1 MYNVSMQEQTAFSE
15 MAIRKFQNRNIK
27 DTVAR
32 NVRDVERKLKPEERI
47 RKPLSLMQEQGEYS
61 RELLEVLAAA
71 LQYGMKTKELSQD
84 WDKLVDF
91 YTQGMCEEWKQVLHR
106 CK

>member
-1 MYNVSMQEQTAFSE
+1 MPKPQNDIEITEKIKRIAEVINRCITTVYNVSMQEQTAFSE

-47 RKPLSLMQEQGEYS
+47 RKPLSLMQEQGNTAES
-61 RELLEVLAAA
+61 CWRFWQRHFDMA
-71 LQYGMKTKELSQD
+71 
-84 WDKLVDF
+84 
-91 YTQGMCEEWKQVLHR
+91 
-106 CK
+106 